1 MEFNKIQKD
10 DIFRIYVTDCM
21 KTIAENI
28 ARIGG
33 GGSMKSRYYDI
44 INPVRKN
51 VTTETADEIIKRMKM
66 KMKAMGGVTD

>member
-1 MEFNKIQKD
+1 MEEFNKIQKD
-10 DIFRIYVTDCM
+10 DIYRIYVTDCL

-33 GGSMKSRYYDI
+33 GSMKLRYYDI

-51 VTTETADEIIKRMKM
+51 VTTETADEIIRRMKM